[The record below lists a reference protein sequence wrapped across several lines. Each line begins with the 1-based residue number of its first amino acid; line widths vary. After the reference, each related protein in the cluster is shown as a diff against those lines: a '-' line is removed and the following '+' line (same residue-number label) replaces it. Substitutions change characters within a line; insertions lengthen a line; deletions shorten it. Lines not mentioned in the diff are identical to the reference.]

1 MSSEILVA
9 VIAATPP
16 TIGAVLGYIAS
27 KRSLKRS
34 IGANPSMPL
43 RQVLAQ
49 MEARFETRF
58 DRLESKIDFTSDE
71 HAGFRERLA
80 RLEVERV
87 WPEGRRR

>member
-16 TIGAVLGYIAS
+16 TIGAALGYIAS

-34 IGANPSMPL
+34 IGANPGVPL

-58 DRLESKIDFTSDE
+58 DRLESKIDRTGDQQS
-71 HAGFRERLA
+71 GIRERLS
-80 RLEVERV
+80 RLEVERA